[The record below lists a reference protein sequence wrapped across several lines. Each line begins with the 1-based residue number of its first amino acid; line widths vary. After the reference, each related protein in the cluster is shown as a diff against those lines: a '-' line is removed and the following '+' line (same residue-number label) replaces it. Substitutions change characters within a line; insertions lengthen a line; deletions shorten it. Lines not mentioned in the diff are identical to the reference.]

1 MARPATTFNAGQ
13 MLKRFTLGD
22 QVILGSCIVFLIFSF
37 FPWIGLDVGTNAF
50 GVSFDQNGL
59 HGWGVLAFIVMLFVA
74 AFVLVRSPLLNNQIA
89 VPVLPLADWIILLI
103 GGIIT
108 LGATLLYWVEYHSSV
123 DTGVGSI
130 GTSNKYG
137 WYICLLAAIGICVGA
152 YLKQNDPIPVAA
164 GGGGTAAGG
173 YGGYGGTPPQ
183 PGYGPPQY
191 GAPQPPPASGYPE
204 QPAAPGYQPP
214 APPPEQPPPPPPS
227 GGGYGAPPQP

>member
-1 MARPATTFNAGQ
+1 

-22 QVILGSCIVFLIFSF
+22 QVILASCIVFLIFSF
-37 FPWIGLDVGTNAF
+37 FPWIGIDFGTNAF

-89 VPVLPLADWIILLI
+89 VPVLPLADWIILLV

-108 LGATLLYWVEYHSSV
+108 LGSTLLYWVEYHESV
-123 DTGVGSI
+123 DVPGGSF
-130 GTSNKYG
+130 GTSNKFG
-137 WYICLLAAIGICVGA
+137 WYICILAGIGICVGA
-152 YLKQNDPIPVAA
+152 YLKQNDPVPVAAA
-164 GGGGTAAGG
+164 GGGTVGGG

-191 GAPQPPPASGYPE
+191 GAPPQPPASSYPE
-204 QPAAPGYQPP
+204 QPQAPVYQPPPPPPAPAP
-214 APPPEQPPPPPPS
+214 APPPEQPPPPPPPS
-227 GGGYGAPPQP
+227 GGYGAPPQP